1 MTYYIYGGIMSRKD
15 IIKKLMETCRYDV
28 DYAYVIEEILDGAC
42 SELTNNGF
50 NLLKAN
56 IKNMLDNYE

>member
-1 MTYYIYGGIMSRKD
+1 MIYRLYGGIMSRKD
-15 IIKKLMETCRYDV
+15 IIEKLMETCKYDV
-28 DYAYVIEEILDGAC
+28 DYAYVIEEILDRAC

-56 IKNMLDNYE
+56 IKNILDNYE